1 MTIRRLYILALCA
14 TAGFVAAGRAVAAE
28 NTQVRNQRFDLVEP
42 DEHEAA
48 YGTFTSIGGTGSTGG
63 TGPYG
68 DYVAESPGEAVTHAA
83 TQAAAT
89 WTTAHVKRREV
100 IRPFDAAHVPVP
112 LDDAPLSKIR
122 LPEPDTPDDT
132 FPEDRIDIAAMLG
145 IGAAKPEDDSP
156 VQLKDFF
163 PNFLSAFAVALLGA
177 VAGLGIT
184 YWRVTRG
191 QVQRPRK
198 PPRVIK

>member
-14 TAGFVAAGRAVAAE
+14 TAGLVAASPAVPAE
-28 NTQVRNQRFDLVEP
+28 NTQVRHQRFDLVDP

-48 YGTFTSIGGTGSTGG
+48 YGTFTSIGG

-100 IRPFDAAHVPVP
+100 IRPFDAAHVPEP

-132 FPEDRIDIAAMLG
+132 FPKDRIDIAAMLG

-177 VAGLGIT
+177 LAGLGIT
-184 YWRVTRG
+184 YWRITRG